1 MRRPALLAAV
11 LVVAGLTVAVAA
23 PALRYDFVYDDEAMV
38 LERKPFWEL
47 GAAAFLASR
56 PHVTGRHLA
65 AVSLDLDRLEA
76 GTVPRP
82 FHRTSIALAALLS
95 VLVLGLA
102 MRVGLSLFP
111 AAAAA
116 VLFAVHPAHVDAVVW
131 IVCRSELLAAIGVV
145 ATMIVCI
152 RPADDGA
159 LRHPWPAAAASALF
173 ATIAVLSKESALCLP
188 ILLVLARFFLGP
200 RVALGAGLAGSA
212 VATAAWLAVAL
223 PLMADIAP
231 TQFVDNPLAHVP
243 TLERIPKALAVL
255 WQYAALLV
263 WPHPL
268 LPDRSWAM
276 TNPGIVQG
284 WIAAAAWAVAALVV
298 LRLPRPSAAAFA
310 LAWMPAAFAVTSNVA
325 APIGVIMAER
335 LLLLPSVGA
344 CLLAGVAVE
353 ALATTPLRRRIAAV
367 AVLVVVAVFFTLFRA
382 RAAVW
387 ENGDVYFAASVAAS
401 PRSAKAQFDYGSW
414 MIRRKNPVEAEAAL
428 ARAVEMIPHFS
439 RAANLLAESMARR
452 GEPAAGAEVYRA
464 YLVHRPDDA
473 AAMKN
478 LTRLLLKANRPQEA
492 VEWAQRRTALEPG
505 DRNALESLVIAEG
518 AVRRA
523 EESAKRRAAEGAE
536 RPAAEGAERRVLKP
550 GAAPGPVNP

>member
-1 MRRPALLAAV
+1 MRRPGLLAAA
-11 LVVAGLTVAVAA
+11 LLVAGLTVAVAA

-47 GAAAFLASR
+47 GAAAFLTSR

-95 VLVLGLA
+95 VLVLVLA
-102 MRVGLSLFP
+102 TRVGLSPFSAT
-111 AAAAA
+111 AAAA
-116 VLFAVHPAHVDAVVW
+116 LFAVHPVHVDAVVW
-131 IVCRSELLAAIGVV
+131 IVCRSELLAALGVV
-145 ATMIVCI
+145 ATMILCI
-152 RPADDGA
+152 RPDGEA
-159 LRHPWPAAAASALF
+159 PPRRAWPVAAGSALL
-173 ATIAVLSKESALCLP
+173 ATMAVLSKESALCLP
-188 ILLVLARFFLGP
+188 LLLVLARFFLGL
-200 RVALGAGLAGSA
+200 RVALTAGLAGSA
-212 VATAAWLAVAL
+212 VAAAAWTAVAL

-243 TLERIPKALAVL
+243 ALERIPKALAVL
-255 WQYAALLV
+255 WQYAALLA

-268 LPDRSWAM
+268 LPNRSWAM
-276 TNPGIVQG
+276 TDPGLVQG
-284 WIAAAAWAVAALVV
+284 WIAAAAWAVAAVVV
-298 LRLPRPSAAAFA
+298 LRWRQPSIAAFG
-310 LAWMPAAFAVTSNVA
+310 LAWVPAAFAVTSNVA

-344 CLLAGVAVE
+344 CLVAGVAAE
-353 ALATTPLRRRIAAV
+353 ALATTTLRRRVAAV
-367 AVLVVVAVFFTLFRA
+367 PLVAVVAVFFTLFRA

-401 PRSAKAQFDYGSW
+401 PRSAKAQYDYGTW
-414 MIRRKNPVEAEAAL
+414 MIRRKRPAEAEAAL

-452 GEPAAGAEVYRA
+452 GDPAAGAEVYRA
-464 YLVHRPDDA
+464 YLAHRPDDA

-478 LTRLLLKANRPQEA
+478 LTRLLLQAHRPEEA
-492 VEWAQRRTALEPG
+492 VQWAQRRIALEPG
-505 DRNALESLVIAEG
+505 DRDALESLVIAEG

-523 EESAKRRAAEGAE
+523 AEKAKREAAGNAK
-536 RPAAEGAERRVLKP
+536 PDAAQQG
-550 GAAPGPVNP
+550 GAASGPVSP